1 MNAYKTCRKAAEIR
15 FDLPFTSSD
24 GGLLLLKKA
33 DRLLGLTS
41 GFASCLRDPRRGSP
55 EHTIQKMLTQRVYAI
70 CQGWEDCNDF
80 DTLKEDALYTQV
92 LEGTPASQPTL
103 SRFENWFGRR
113 ELHRLSIALANSF
126 IDRRRGNAPRKIVI
140 DMDATDDPTHG
151 QQEFEF
157 FHGYYD
163 CHCYLPLLVFCSADG
178 GDEELVGAILR
189 PGNSH
194 AGRSSA
200 AILDRLVQMLK
211 AAFPKTEIVFR
222 ADAGFALAD
231 IYGVCES
238 LGISYLIS
246 LPRNTRLE
254 ALAAPL
260 LQDARTLRAQTG
272 EKVRLFGEFSYAAG
286 TWPDERR
293 VIVKAEVMD
302 KGENPRFVV
311 TNLSDDPQNLYE
323 DYCKRGDCENRIK
336 ELKID
341 LESGRTSC
349 HKFTANCFRLLLHAI
364 AFVLMSQVRRML
376 AGTGL
381 ERSAMGQ
388 IRLHLLKIAAQVQVS
403 TRRVVIRLPR
413 GHPNAEILERLLS

>member
-1 MNAYKTCRKAAEIR
+1 M
-15 FDLPFTSSD
+15 
-24 GGLLLLKKA
+24 
-33 DRLLGLTS
+33 
-41 GFASCLRDPRRGSP
+41 
-55 EHTIQKMLTQRVYAI
+55 
-70 CQGWEDCNDF
+70 
-80 DTLKEDALYTQV
+80 
-92 LEGTPASQPTL
+92 
-103 SRFENWFGRR
+103 
-113 ELHRLSIALANSF
+113 ALANSF
-126 IDRRRGNAPRKIVI
+126 VDQHRGTPPKKIVI

-163 CHCYLPLLVFCSADG
+163 CHCFLPLLVFCSADG
-178 GDEELVGAILR
+178 GDEELVGALLR

-200 AILDRLVQMLK
+200 AILDRLIRMLK

-222 ADAGFALAD
+222 ADAGFALAAV
-231 IYGVCES
+231 YGVCES
-238 LGISYLIS
+238 LGVSYLIS

-254 ALAAPL
+254 ALALPL
-260 LQDARTLRAQTG
+260 VQDARALRAQTG

-293 VIVKAEVMD
+293 VIVKAEIME

-311 TNLSDDPQNLYE
+311 TNLPDDPQTLYD

-336 ELKID
+336 ELKLD
-341 LESGRTSC
+341 LASGRTSC
-349 HKFTANCFRLLLHAI
+349 HRFAANCFRLLLHAI

-381 ERSAMGQ
+381 ARNTIGQ
-388 IRLHLLKIAAQVQVS
+388 IRLCILKIAAQVQVS

-413 GHPNAEILERLLS
+413 GHPNADILEKLLS